1 MPVLRVR
8 YEPGAHSQSTLL
20 PYPELSGGRCGLA
33 LHLAVLWTCG
43 CRVAGLGM
51 HCWPPS
57 AMNKRM
63 AALSSTL
70 AWKIPWTEESGGPQ
84 SMGSQRVEHNWTE

>member
-1 MPVLRVR
+1 MNLELIHRAPCS
-8 YEPGAHSQSTLL
+8 HIQSFLEADVDL
-20 PYPELSGGRCGLA
+20 PSTWQSSGHVAVGWLA
-33 LHLAVLWTCG
+33 LACT
-43 CRVAGLGM
+43 VAGLGM

-57 AMNKRM
+57 AMNERM